1 MDRVSPDCPQPR
13 AGVPGFTLIEL
24 LVALAVVGVAAS
36 VFIALFNASTDMART
51 SRNRAIATQL
61 GEAQLEA
68 LVQRPADF
76 LWDYAAKD
84 SAGRIPIRLT
94 AEDPKAGNPFPTPA
108 AMPAEPSAFER
119 ESNAFSAFRWRA
131 FAEQGSD
138 TAIYAVTV
146 VVRWREAQREQSLA
160 FTTALA
166 ASSAPK
172 EKGA

>member
-1 MDRVSPDCPQPR
+1 MQRPHTHL
-13 AGVPGFTLIEL
+13 GVAGFTLIEL

-51 SRNRAIATQL
+51 SRNRAIAIQL
-61 GEAQLEA
+61 GEAQLETI
-68 LVQRPADF
+68 VQRPTDF

-84 SAGRIPIRLT
+84 SAGRIPIRLSPD
-94 AEDPKAGNPFPTPA
+94 DPKAGNSFATPA

-119 ESNAFSAFRWRA
+119 ESNTFSAFRWRA

-138 TAIYAVTV
+138 TAIYTVTV

-160 FTTALA
+160 FTTALP